1 LLAEYRILS
10 PTAILGYGFPE
21 SSFAAGLKKKPHL
34 IAADAGSTDP
44 GPYYLGAGISF
55 TERLAVKRDLALM
68 LTAGFEL
75 DIPLIIGTAGGSGGE
90 PHLSW
95 TAQIVREIAAEKKL
109 SFKLALIHAEIERDF
124 LLTRLRQGKLSP
136 LGSGSA
142 IKEQD
147 ITEAVRI
154 VGQMGV
160 EPFIRALNEGA
171 RVILAGRAYDPAVFA
186 APAIAAGFEPGL
198 AIHLG
203 KILECGA
210 IAATPGSGSDCLFG
224 VLNHRS
230 FTVEP
235 LNPQRS
241 CTVTSVAAHTLYE
254 KNNPLLLPGP
264 GGTLDLS
271 ACQFRQENSSAG
283 QKRIV
288 RVSGSRFIPAAR
300 YTVKIEGVKRIG
312 FRTVC
317 IAGCRDP
324 VMIKNIKVLM
334 ERVRERVKDNFSREN
349 YPYYLDFKLYG
360 LNGVMGAGE
369 PVRTTRAH
377 ELGIIIEAVA
387 PTQEIANAICSFTR
401 TTMLHADYPGRIATA
416 GNLAFPY
423 SPSDFATGE
432 VFNFHIYHLL
442 EVDDPCAIFPV
453 EIIHL

>member
-44 GPYYLGAGISF
+44 GPHYLGAGVSF
-55 TERLAVKRDLALM
+55 TERQAVKRDLALM
-68 LTAGFEL
+68 LTAGL
-75 DIPLIIGTAGGSGGE
+75 DLGIPVIIGTAGGSGGQ

-95 TAQIVREIAAEKKL
+95 AAQIVREIAAEKKIN
-109 SFKLALIHAEIERDF
+109 FKMALIHAEMERDF
-124 LLTRLRQGKLSP
+124 LLTKLRQGKLSP
-136 LGSGSA
+136 LGPVPA
-142 IKEQD
+142 VKEQD

-154 VGQMGV
+154 VGQMGI
-160 EPFIRALNEGA
+160 EPFIRALNQGA
-171 RVILAGRAYDPAVFA
+171 RVILAGRAYDPAIFA
-186 APAIAAGFEPGL
+186 APAIAAGFAPGL
-198 AIHLG
+198 AFHLG

-224 VLNHRS
+224 VLNHHS

-235 LNPQRS
+235 LNPLRC
-241 CTVTSVAAHTLYE
+241 CTITSVAAHTLYE
-254 KNNPLLLPGP
+254 KSNPLLLPGP
-264 GGTLDLS
+264 GGMLDLS
-271 ACQFRQENSSAG
+271 ACQFKPENNPSGES
-283 QKRIV
+283 RMV
-288 RVSGSRFIPAAR
+288 RVWGSRFIPAAK
-300 YTVKIEGVKRIG
+300 YTVKIEGVKRVG

-317 IAGCRDP
+317 LAGCRDP
-324 VMIKNIKVLM
+324 VMIKNIKILM
-334 ERVRERVKDNFSREN
+334 EKVRERVKDNFSREN
-349 YPYYLDFKLYG
+349 YRYHLDFKLYG
-360 LNGVMGAGE
+360 LNGVMGAVE
-369 PVRTTRAH
+369 PLKTTKAH

-387 PTQEIANAICSFTR
+387 PTQEIANTICSFAR

-442 EVDDPCAIFPV
+442 EVDDPCALFPV
-453 EIIHL
+453 EIVNI